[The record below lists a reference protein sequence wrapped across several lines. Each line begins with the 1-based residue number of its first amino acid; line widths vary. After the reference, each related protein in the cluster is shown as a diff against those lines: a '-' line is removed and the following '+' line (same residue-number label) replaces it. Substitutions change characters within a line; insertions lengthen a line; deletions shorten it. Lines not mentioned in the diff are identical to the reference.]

1 MGVTVCT
8 LQVEAAT
15 GVSVHG
21 MKVYGGV
28 EVWLHLFVTRK
39 LAVDKWSASL
49 PGQRNSG
56 KSAVGTN
63 CRRKQW
69 FGSTVAL
76 VD

>member
-28 EVWLHLFVTRK
+28 EVWLHLFVTPK
-39 LAVDKWSASL
+39 LGVDK
-49 PGQRNSG
+49 
-56 KSAVGTN
+56 
-63 CRRKQW
+63 
-69 FGSTVAL
+69 
-76 VD
+76 